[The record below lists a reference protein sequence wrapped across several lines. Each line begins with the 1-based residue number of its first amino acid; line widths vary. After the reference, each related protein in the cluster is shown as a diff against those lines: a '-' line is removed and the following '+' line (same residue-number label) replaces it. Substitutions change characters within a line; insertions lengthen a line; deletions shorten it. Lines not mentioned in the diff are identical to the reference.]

1 MATNQHQAFYSV
13 LGHRIRE
20 VRQQKNLTQESL
32 AKRVSLTRTSVTNIE
47 KGRQQ
52 LLVHTF
58 LEIAE
63 ALSVSPASLLPQS
76 GTPLPDQLDELLKT
90 QSPEA
95 QAWIKSV
102 IDTAEQE

>member
-1 MATNQHQAFYSV
+1 MPTNQYQAFYSA

-20 VRQQKNLTQESL
+20 VRQQQNLTQESL

-63 ALSVSPASLLPQS
+63 ALSVSPTTLLPQS
-76 GTPLPDQLDELLKT
+76 STLLPDQLDELLKN

-95 QAWIKSV
+95 QAWIKAV
-102 IDTAEQE
+102 INTAEQE